1 MKSVWALLVLFA
13 PAAFAAEPDPPKDVQ
28 PISIAEVKRTD
39 AVDFERE
46 ILPLL
51 KNNCLACHNQTKAK
65 ADLIL
70 ETPQTILKG
79 GESGPAAIPGKSAE
93 SLLLKLAA
101 HQTKPAMPPREN
113 KVAASNFTPE
123 QLGLLKLW
131 IDQGAKGEVRAAA
144 PVDWQPVPD
153 SLNPIYAVALSQDG
167 QFAACAR
174 ANQIFVYHV
183 PSRQLI
189 TGLIDFKVTNDVAAA
204 HRD

>member
-28 PISIAEVKRTD
+28 PISIADIKRSD

-46 ILPLL
+46 ILPIL

-79 GESGPAAIPGKSAE
+79 GESGPAVRPGKSAE
-93 SLLLKLAA
+93 SLLLKVAA
-101 HQTKPAMPPREN
+101 HQDKPAMPPREN
-113 KVAASNFTPE
+113 KVAAANLTPE

-131 IDQGAKGEVRAAA
+131 IDQGAKGEVRALA
-144 PVDWQPVPD
+144 PLEWQAVPD
-153 SLNPIYAVALSQDG
+153 MLNPIFAVALSQDG
-167 QFAACAR
+167 QLAACSR
-174 ANQIFVYHV
+174 GNQIFVYHV
-183 PSRQLI
+183 PSRQL
-189 TGLIDFKVTNDVAAA
+189 
-204 HRD
+204 